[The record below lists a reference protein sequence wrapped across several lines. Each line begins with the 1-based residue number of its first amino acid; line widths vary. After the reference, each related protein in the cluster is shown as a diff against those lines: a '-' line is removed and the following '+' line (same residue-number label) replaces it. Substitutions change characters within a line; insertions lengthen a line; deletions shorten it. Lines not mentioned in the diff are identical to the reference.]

1 MKVETYKILYPS
13 LILAVQYLTQGICHS
28 RTYKVNS
35 EYRII
40 LLLPIY
46 TTHPNTYLAFPNP
59 LYPNFHTLPYRI
71 QSYKK
76 RMVSPNR
83 PKSQPIKHSVS
94 LKRLTKPPQTLRPVS
109 LYHLDRR
116 DKFAAQKAIIQMSE
130 YRSSYISTSTLSTR
144 FPSLS
149 SVLPASSKAS
159 LTEARPWYL
168 PSVSTRTRYRR
179 IESESLPVSDH
190 IIEAR

>member
-1 MKVETYKILYPS
+1 M
-13 LILAVQYLTQGICHS
+13 VQT
-28 RTYKVNS
+28 
-35 EYRII
+35 
-40 LLLPIY
+40 
-46 TTHPNTYLAFPNP
+46 FPNP
-59 LYPNFHTLPYRI
+59 LLPSLSYPAISN
-71 QSYKK
+71 
-76 RMVSPNR
+76 
-83 PKSQPIKHSVS
+83 PILQKADGISKQTEISTHQHPIS
-94 LKRLTKPPQTLRPVS
+94 LKRLTKPPQTFRPVS

-168 PSVSTRTRYRR
+168 SSVSTRTRYRQ
-179 IESESLPVSDH
+179 IEPESLPVSDH